1 MSNPSFSTP
10 AAPTTLIVSPTIN
23 NPSMVLNVPSVAEPV
38 AVINNPS
45 MILNVPSVAEPV
57 INNPS
62 MILNVPSVAEPVAV
76 INNPSEIL
84 NVLSVAE
91 PVAVINNPSEI
102 LNIPSVA
109 EPVTT
114 TKILTAPAIEPETLT
129 KRGKTRGRTETPKKN
144 VDHQIYVVHS
154 QSPLS
159 VVIDEI
165 KRHIPEDLKSQPNL
179 IGPFRIVFSRRE
191 ETDRTICVFDRRI
204 YAEMKRQG
212 LTAKRSWADFRVVP
226 FRLRDKLM
234 PKQGQRHLYMVLP
247 DQLTITDAKSQLK
260 NMLEILSNFG
270 IIKPDTYQILV
281 PFKSRDSDD
290 HVGKCFI
297 VWGNGVTSDEIA
309 MARIIINDSRWLDSE
324 GYSLTGQQG
333 LRRCY
338 WSRIVNPKNIKMSP
352 ADRSYTHNHSEQ
364 RRNKIQRHD
373 YKSRDRHSRDRHSK
387 DSHSRKHFSPKRNN
401 AISGPARINK
411 QRNRISSFD
420 FVISDAP
427 QMIRNT
433 VQPVYEPLSLNTQ
446 PIPVRGHMAPSQ
458 NVNGQHF
465 SEEMMPSQTGQELLK
480 SLGFDVL
487 QNNVVPQPLGTTLTT
502 LNTNQPIFPPLG
514 NPEVVSVNTAKLI

>member
-23 NPSMVLNVPSVAEPV
+23 NPSMILNVPSVAEPV

-57 INNPS
+57 S
-62 MILNVPSVAEPVAV
+62 
-76 INNPSEIL
+76 
-84 NVLSVAE
+84 
-91 PVAVINNPSEI
+91 
-102 LNIPSVA
+102 
-109 EPVTT
+109 T

-129 KRGKTRGRTETPKKN
+129 KRGKTRGRTEKPKKD
-144 VDHQIYVVHS
+144 VDRQIYVVHS

-247 DQLTITDAKSQLK
+247 DQLTITDAKNQLK

-270 IIKPDTYQILV
+270 IVKPDTYQILV

-373 YKSRDRHSRDRHSK
+373 YKSRDRHSRDHHSRDRHSR
-387 DSHSRKHFSPKRNN
+387 DHHSTDHHSRKHFNSKRNN
-401 AISGPARINK
+401 DTPSPARINK
-411 QRNRISSFD
+411 QRNQISSFD

-427 QMIRNT
+427 QMIHNT

-458 NVNGQHF
+458 SVNRQHF
-465 SEEMMPSQTGQELLK
+465 SEEMIPSQTGQELLK